1 MLQLIFGTSGSGKT
15 YTIRQNIADAAR
27 AGKKSLLIV
36 PEQYSFE
43 SERALFNILGPK
55 LTGYAQVL
63 SFKRL
68 ADTVISLFPDERRQS
83 LDSSGKLIAMSV
95 ALLQLSD
102 TLSYYS
108 SKIHNAAFA
117 SKLLSA
123 SDELKNACV
132 SSDDLRELSCVAEN
146 SSMRDK
152 FSELALILD
161 CYDAIVE
168 KSGSD
173 PSDDIARACKILDS
187 HSDFFSDSL
196 IFIDAFNGFTL
207 AEFKL
212 IEHMLINSE
221 KVTVS
226 LECESALEDA
236 GSIFSDVSASAS
248 RLISLSRKNSVPVA
262 TPLKLN
268 SQYRFKAP
276 ELAFLEKNIM
286 RSSSEQFTDD
296 PSGAVSAS
304 FCSNIYSEAQ
314 FVCENIIRL
323 VRDENFRYRDIAV
336 ICRDTAK
343 YSDALFSA
351 FERFGIPFFDD
362 RRIPA
367 ASKPL
372 MSLVLC
378 VCEIVCLGFNTE
390 SILKLLKTGFFPY
403 SDTEIG
409 SLENYCYVWDIKGSD
424 WLHSFKGNPRGF
436 EEFSDS
442 DKVALE
448 RINQIRRSV
457 VLPIEELR
465 SQTIGCDGAKFAS
478 ELYRYLLRID
488 AKKSCADMMK
498 HFSDIGETALA
509 DEFPAVWELVINLL
523 DQISC
528 ALSGEI
534 FPPRRLYEILYT
546 VISKLDIADIPHFS
560 DEVTFGNA
568 ERIRTGDI
576 RAVFVI
582 GLNEGVFP
590 PKHSDSGVFT
600 GEDREFLINRGFN
613 VVQSSRNKSSIER
626 LYLYQ
631 SLTCASERLFL
642 SCSRSEPSGAALQP
656 SFIISSISKMFPN
669 LTVAEFIPDIKNSI
683 CNDKTAFY
691 LYSSLRNQNSELV
704 ASLRQLLLST
714 PYADKVR
721 AFDKS
726 CSADSFS
733 VGDKSLA
740 KALVG
745 SKLRFSPSSLERF
758 HKCKFQYFCRDAL
771 RIKPPRKAAMSP
783 IETGSLIHFVLE
795 KMLIKYGADG
805 LAHLDEKISVDE
817 ISALLKE
824 YLEVKL
830 GGDFRKSTRFD
841 YTYNRLAGTIHSLLV
856 RLGAEFAQSK
866 FIPTD
871 FEMHIAEDS
880 DTVKPI
886 KLYAKD
892 GSAVLVEG
900 YVDRI
905 DTMQLDGKTYVR
917 VVDYK
922 SGNKKF
928 KLSDIYYGLNLQM
941 LLYMFSVCQNGEG
954 IYKNSI
960 PAGVLYMP
968 SGAAV
973 IAAPRSISKEDTE
986 KLRFKF
992 YRMNGITISD
1002 KEVLEGMEKDLAG
1015 KFIPAA
1021 KLKNGN
1027 LDSRS
1032 SVADITQFAVIKK
1045 YIEKL
1050 LVDMANSLIDG
1061 NFRAIPANAD
1071 NHSPCDFCDYKS
1083 LCRRT
1088 AASPANQVRSFSN
1101 EQFFKTVSAEL
1112 EQNI

>member
-15 YTIRQNIADAAR
+15 HTIRQNIADAAR
-27 AGKKSLLIV
+27 AGKRSILIV

-43 SERALFNILGPK
+43 SERALFNMLGPK

-68 ADTVISLFPDERRQS
+68 ADTVISLFPDESRQT
-83 LDSSGKLIAMSV
+83 LDPSGKLIAMNV
-95 ALLQLSD
+95 ALFQLSD

-108 SKIHNAAFA
+108 SKIHNGAFA
-117 SKLLSA
+117 AKLLSA

-146 SSMRDK
+146 ASMRDK
-152 FSELALILD
+152 FAELALILD
-161 CYDAIVE
+161 CYNAIVE
-168 KSGSD
+168 KSGFD
-173 PSDDIARACKILDS
+173 PSDDIARACNILGS
-187 HSDFFSDSL
+187 HPEFFSEYL

-207 AEFKL
+207 AESRL

-226 LECESALEDA
+226 LECESAFEDSD
-236 GSIFSDVSASAS
+236 SIFSDVSSSAS
-248 RLISLSRKNSVPVA
+248 RLISLCRKNSVDVA
-262 TPLKLN
+262 APLKLEAH
-268 SQYRFKAP
+268 YRFKAS

-286 RSSSEQFTDD
+286 RSSTEQFTGDSSD
-296 PSGAVSAS
+296 AISAS
-304 FCSNIYSEAQ
+304 FCSNIYSEAE

-378 VCEIVCLGFNTE
+378 VCEIACLGFNTE

-442 DKVALE
+442 DRKNLE
-448 RINQIRRSV
+448 SINLIRRSV
-457 VLPIEELR
+457 VLPLEELR
-465 SQTIGCDGAKFAS
+465 SQTLGHDGAKFAS

-488 AKKSCADMMK
+488 AKGSCAKMMK
-498 HFSDIGETALA
+498 HFSDIGEDALA

-523 DQISC
+523 DQISS
-528 ALSGEI
+528 ALSGEV
-534 FPPRRLYEILYT
+534 FPPRRLYEIIHT
-546 VISKLDIADIPHFS
+546 VISRLDIADIPHYS

-590 PKHSDSGVFT
+590 PKQSDSGVFT

-613 VVQSSRNKSSIER
+613 VVQSSRNKASIER
-626 LYLYQ
+626 FYLYQ
-631 SLTCASERLFL
+631 TLTCASERLFL
-642 SCSRSEPSGAALQP
+642 SCSRSELGGSVLQP
-656 SFIISSISKMFPN
+656 SFIFKSIAKMFPN
-669 LTVAEFIPDIKNSI
+669 LTIAQFIPDVKNSI

-691 LYSSLRNQNSELV
+691 LYSSVRNQNSEFV
-704 ASLRQLLLST
+704 ASLRNYLLST
-714 PYADKVR
+714 DYAGKVL
-721 AFDKS
+721 AFDS
-726 CSADSFS
+726 TFS
-733 VGDKSLA
+733 SENFCVSDKFLA

-745 SKLRFSPSSLERF
+745 SNLRFSPSSLERF
-758 HKCKFQYFCRDAL
+758 HKCKFQYFCRDSL

-783 IETGSLIHFVLE
+783 IEIGSLIHFVLE
-795 KMLIKYGADG
+795 KMLVKYGAKE
-805 LAHLDEKISVDE
+805 LANLDEKISANE

-824 YLEVKL
+824 YLEAKL
-830 GGDFRKSTRFD
+830 GGDFRKSSRFE
-841 YTYNRLAGTIHSLLV
+841 YTYNRLASTLLSLLI
-856 RLGAEFAQSK
+856 RLGEEFSQSK
-866 FIPTD
+866 FVPTD
-871 FEMHIAEDS
+871 FEMHIAES
-880 DTVKPI
+880 SETVKPI

-892 GSAVLVEG
+892 GSDILVEG

-905 DTMQLDGKTYVR
+905 DTMELDGKTYVR

-922 SGNKKF
+922 SGTKKF

-973 IAAPRSISKEDTE
+973 IAAPRGTSKEDSE
-986 KLRFKF
+986 KLRLKF
-992 YRMNGITISD
+992 YRMSGITISD
-1002 KEVLEGMEKDLAG
+1002 QDVLEGMEKDLAG
-1015 KFIPAA
+1015 KFIPVT
-1021 KLKNGN
+1021 KTKNGN

-1061 NFRAIPANAD
+1061 KFNAVPSNAD
-1071 NHSPCDFCDYKS
+1071 NRCPCDFCDYRS

-1088 AASPANQVRSFSN
+1088 AASPVNQIHSFSN
-1101 EQFFKTVSAEL
+1101 DQFFKTVTAEL
-1112 EQNI
+1112 TQNI